1 MSLISK
7 ETSRVVARN
16 VLKFKKE
23 SPHIFFA
30 AGIAGFVGTVYL
42 SSRATLKLEK
52 TLDEFN
58 EELDDVKGGT
68 NNSRDVAYVYGK
80 NSVRLV
86 KLYAPAALLGTASV
100 MSLTGSHVI
109 MTRRNSALAG
119 TLAIVTQAFDE
130 YRERVKAELGE
141 DKELDV
147 RYDLKELEIQN
158 EDGTKQ
164 IIKLGDTNALSP
176 YARFFDEYS
185 VNWQKDAEYN
195 RLYVQC
201 QQNYANQRLET
212 YGHVFLND
220 VYDWLGIERS
230 REGAVVGWLYNG
242 EGDGYIDFGM
252 FDVSNRDFVNGDNR
266 SILLDFNVDGVI
278 FDKI

>member
-1 MSLISK
+1 MTLIPK
-7 ETSRVVARN
+7 ETSRVLMRQA
-16 VLKFKKE
+16 LTFKKN

-30 AGIAGFVGTVYL
+30 AGVAGFVGTVYL
-42 SSRATLKLEK
+42 SSRATLKLN
-52 TLDEFN
+52 TVLDEFN
-58 EELDDVKGGT
+58 EDIENVKGKKDKK
-68 NNSRDVAYVYGK
+68 DVAYVYGK
-80 NSVRLV
+80 GTGKLL

-109 MTRRNSALAG
+109 LTRRNSALAG

-130 YRERVKAELGE
+130 YRERVKAELGD
-141 DKELDV
+141 DKELDL
-147 RYDLKELEIQN
+147 RFDLKEIEI
-158 EDGTKQ
+158 EAADGTKQ
-164 IIKLGDTNALSP
+164 LIKLGDPNGLSP

-185 VNWQKDAEYN
+185 SNWQKDAEYN

-201 QQNYANQRLET
+201 QQNYANERLEA

-230 REGAVVGWLYNG
+230 RAGAVVGWLYNG
-242 EGDGYIDFGM
+242 DGDGYIDFGM
-252 FDVSNRDFVNGDNR
+252 FDVQNRDFINGDNR

>member
-1 MSLISK
+1 MSLIPK
-7 ETSRVVARN
+7 ETSRVLMRK
-16 VLKFKKE
+16 VLLMKKN
-23 SPHIFFA
+23 SPHIFFG
-30 AGIAGFVGTVYL
+30 AGIAGFIGTTIL
-42 SSRATLKLEK
+42 ASRATLKLDK
-52 TLDEFN
+52 VLDEFTEDIEN
-58 EELDDVKGGT
+58 VKGP
-68 NNSRDVAYVYGK
+68 NQDNKDVAYVYGK
-80 NSVRLV
+80 GTLKIA

-109 MTRRNSALAG
+109 LTRRNSALAG

-130 YRERVKAELGE
+130 YRERVKAEVGD
-141 DKELDV
+141 DKELDL
-147 RYDLKELEIQN
+147 RFDLAELEIEN
-158 EDGTKQ
+158 EDGSKQ
-164 IIKLGDTNALSP
+164 IIKLGDTNVLSP

-185 VNWQKDAEYN
+185 ENWQKNAEYN

-212 YGHVFLND
+212 IGHVFLNE

-230 REGAVVGWLYNG
+230 HEGSIVGWLY
-242 EGDGYIDFGM
+242 EGDGDGYVDFGM
-252 FDVSNRDFVNGDNR
+252 FDVSNRDFVNGENR